1 MQRIG
6 RMGLLFALL
15 PLVPLVAL
23 VALAPPATA
32 QQVVTTSTAAL
43 AKLQIARAANPRSVA
58 ANRALGIWYYK
69 ANRFAEARAPLD
81 LARQLDAK
89 DGVSALYAGMAAE
102 QMKDFTAAKS
112 AYNSYLQVGKTSSGK
127 KEIRARL
134 VIVTKEEAKAA
145 AKDAV
150 AREAQIAQVR
160 GTRNT
165 VAVLP
170 FKINLGDPQYDPLD
184 RGLADMVITDLGKSG
199 KLTVVERDRIQ
210 AIADEIALSRSGQ
223 VDAATTVRA
232 GRLIQAGSIVQGSV
246 LGTGGQNITMTS
258 NVYSAETAGLVGQG
272 ANPNGTLDRLF
283 QMEKALVK
291 SVFTDLGVPLSPAE
305 LQEIDRTPT
314 QSLAA
319 FLAYSRGL
327 EAQDNG
333 RLDDAARFFDQA
345 RTADPGFG
353 AALQRAQAAAAAQ
366 TSTTTKL
373 ESSIRNSAEG
383 GVVAAAERGST
394 TTTGLNTTL
403 NTVVGDVNPTTT
415 NTMTTQ
421 STTTGPPPT
430 QQNTTAQA
438 TGTDQPAQRTGSVT
452 IIIKK
457 P

>member
-1 MQRIG
+1 M
-6 RMGLLFALL
+6 
-15 PLVPLVAL
+15 
-23 VALAPPATA
+23 
-32 QQVVTTSTAAL
+32 
-43 AKLQIARAANPRSVA
+43 A

-69 ANRFAEARAPLD
+69 ANRFAEAREPLD
-81 LARQLDAK
+81 LARQLDPK
-89 DGVSALYAGMAAE
+89 DGVSALYAGLAAE
-102 QMKDFTAAKS
+102 QLKDYTAARN
-112 AYNSYLQVGKTSSGK
+112 AYNAYLQVGRTGSAK
-127 KEIRARL
+127 KEITARL
-134 VIVTKEEAKAA
+134 VLVTKEEAKAA
-145 AKDAV
+145 ARDAV

-160 GTRNT
+160 GTPRT

-170 FKINLGDPQYDPLD
+170 FRISLTDPAYQPLD
-184 RGLADMVITDLGKSG
+184 RGLADMLITDLAKPG

-210 AIADEIALSRSGQ
+210 AIADEIALGRSGQ
-223 VDAATTVRA
+223 VDAATAVRA
-232 GRLIQAGSIVQGSV
+232 GRLIQAGSIVQGS
-246 LGTGGQNITMTS
+246 LIGPTPQAITMTAQVFSAQTSEQVGRAVPQS
-258 NVYSAETAGLVGQG
+258 NV
-272 ANPNGTLDRLF
+272 LDRLF
-283 QMEKALVK
+283 DMEKAIAR
-291 SVFTDLGVPLSPAE
+291 SVFADLNIPLTPAE
-305 LQEIDRTPT
+305 LQEIDRRPT
-314 QSLAA
+314 QSLQA

-366 TSTTTKL
+366 SSTTAKV

-415 NTMTTQ
+415 NTMTSQ

-438 TGTDQPAQRTGSVT
+438 TGTDQPAQRTGQVT